1 MKIKSWAEKK
11 LKNQLKLVKTIMLL
25 QSFFGTVFLMA
36 ALSGIAPNLTAL
48 PMVELPYIVKVSG
61 GLMVLGAFASL
72 IFGGYTLVLLALI
85 IISDP
90 KAFFFEKTEK
100 IKQKLKPTGGKA

>member
-1 MKIKSWAEKK
+1 MLFWFESLIRRYCI
-11 LKNQLKLVKTIMLL
+11 LVY
-25 QSFFGTVFLMA
+25 VFLLIQICFFFLLFV
-36 ALSGIAPNLTAL
+36 LSGLSSNLITL
-48 PMVELPYIVKVSG
+48 SELPLSVSISG
-61 GLMVLGAFASL
+61 ALMLIGAFAVL

>member
-11 LKNQLKLVKTIMLL
+11 LKNQIKLVKTIMLL
-25 QSFFGTVFLMA
+25 QSFFGTVFLLFV
-36 ALSGIAPNLTAL
+36 LSGLSANLIT
-48 PMVELPYIVKVSG
+48 MSELPLSVSISG
-61 GLMVLGAFASL
+61 ALMLIGAFAVL

>member
-25 QSFFGTVFLMA
+25 QSFFGTVFLLFV
-36 ALSGIAPNLTAL
+36 LSGLSANLIT
-48 PMVELPYIVKVSG
+48 MSELPLSVSISG
-61 GLMVLGAFASL
+61 ALMLIGAFAVL

-90 KAFFFEKTEK
+90 KVFFFEKTEK